1 MFYTVQT
8 MADNGSWAAPWGTD
22 SLHHCASRAEAEAV
36 MNEWAD
42 TVERLDERRDAR
54 ALVWRGEYL
63 NDVTDLYPD
72 HELKIGPRRGVQW
85 HEC

>member
-22 SLHHCASRAEAEAV
+22 SLHHCASKAEAEAV

>member
-22 SLHHCASRAEAEAV
+22 SLHHCASKAEAEAV

-72 HELKIGPRRGVQW
+72 HELRIGPRRGVQW